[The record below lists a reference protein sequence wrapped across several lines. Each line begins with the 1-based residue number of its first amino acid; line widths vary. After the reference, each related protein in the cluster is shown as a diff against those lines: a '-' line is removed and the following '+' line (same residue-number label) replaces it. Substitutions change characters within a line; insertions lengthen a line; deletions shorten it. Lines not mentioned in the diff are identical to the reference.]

1 MQWRS
6 RWYARWPNHE
16 FVDFGCRHRT
26 MSVVWTAQ
34 TSRAGYIAAIYP
46 LRCRAAW
53 NPSKP
58 PRHSSFVHRYLW
70 RIFWFFSVLHTK
82 NQETYFHQWILYELM
97 TNYLLKHNF
106 FLKKNIILFSKLP
119 SCRVI
124 LSHPPRNIVM
134 RAIPL
139 EFVLYINNLL
149 KIKIIIY

>member
-26 MSVVWTAQ
+26 MSVTWTAQ

-46 LRCRAAW
+46 LGCKTAW

-70 RIFWFFSVLHTK
+70 HIFWPFSVLHTK

-106 FLKKNIILFSKLP
+106 FLKKKISYCFLSYLVAAWFSHTLLATL
-119 SCRVI
+119 SCA
-124 LSHPPRNIVM
+124 LSHS
-134 RAIPL
+134 
-139 EFVLYINNLL
+139 NLFC
-149 KIKIIIY
+149 I

>member
-1 MQWRS
+1 
-6 RWYARWPNHE
+6 
-16 FVDFGCRHRT
+16 
-26 MSVVWTAQ
+26 
-34 TSRAGYIAAIYP
+34 
-46 LRCRAAW
+46 
-53 NPSKP
+53 
-58 PRHSSFVHRYLW
+58 
-70 RIFWFFSVLHTK
+70 VLHTK

-106 FLKKNIILFSKLP
+106 FFKKNIILFSKLP